1 MAGPDEMSDVQ
12 PTGVKRPLLDV
23 ESLQRKKFKT
33 EELPLTAAQHT
44 AIEDLLHA
52 FKKKGGFDNVRKK
65 VWAEFH
71 DGEARA
77 EFTKLLIELAESE
90 IDREPELLSRERGKA
105 ATLIEGAVD
114 RSDVYKKAETLIDAL
129 ASNHLQF
136 ILDSVRDI
144 RRQHVGDEVAAKEEQ
159 AGNKTD
165 EDFAAQIRAKREIR
179 EREWQE
185 TVRKQRELEEQ
196 EARRKAEE
204 ERKKRE
210 IERQKEEEERARRK
224 EREEQRRAE
233 RERQRE
239 EERRL
244 EEQREKERQERYERR
259 RREERERY
267 RDWDRSRDRDRSR
280 TRDRDRDRDRD
291 RERDRD
297 RARSIG
303 YRSPRYR
310 DSRRE
315 KSATPKEPTQAPPP
329 PPPPPVAVDDK
340 SLEEAALQ
348 LLLKEGEELAAKARQ
363 KPEFDFEEAEA
374 IENGLKPPPTKP
386 KGTTESSDVTAAGI
400 AAAHG
405 EDTHLASMM
414 IVDGID
420 PAMLLVAHVIV
431 TLMIELPYAIS
442 ELIDMA
448 TVATALTAEVGAGQL
463 VAVMTGTGTA
473 AGFETEVL
481 SGRKIE
487 LEIARVQRMNGTEI
501 VIIALAIA
509 AGIEIEIETGI
520 ESVTGTGTG
529 TENAKGTGIGIID
542 VAATILGLVHELGAD
557 DRALPPAP
565 EIETKIE
572 LAIETEIES
581 EIVIK
586 NGTETETKNKTR
598 AGSEKETV
606 TASGEDPSPAF
617 RTPLGNRLAR
627 DGVLPQLLTS
637 TAMCPQRAIGADP
650 LEGGSDL
657 RNVLSET
664 IVEGSW
670 RLIGTYP
677 AASGN
682 VKRLETERKR
692 KRYLKKRKTKKG
704 KIKARSFLIA
714 ELMTAGY
721 GNLAPV
727 KGEAEVVR
735 YSSLSVQRD
744 DISRASRLYYILY
757 HVYYPTFWSSM
768 IKKPNGNNDQQHNE
782 KLGTL
787 LSR

>member
-1 MAGPDEMSDVQ
+1 MMAGPDETSDVQ

-33 EELPLTAAQHT
+33 EELPLTAAQRT

-65 VWAEFH
+65 IWAEFH

-90 IDREPELLSRERGKA
+90 IEREPELLSRERGKA

-114 RSDVYKKAETLIDAL
+114 RSDVYKKAEKLIDAL

-136 ILDSVRDI
+136 ILDSVREI
-144 RRQHVGDEVAAKEEQ
+144 RRQQVGDELAAKEEQ

-165 EDFAAQIRAKREIR
+165 EDFAAEIRAKREIR

-291 RERDRD
+291 RERDYD
-297 RARSIG
+297 RPRSIG

-315 KSATPKEPTQAPPP
+315 KSVTPKEPTQAPPP

-363 KPEFDFEEAEA
+363 KPDFDFEEAEA

-386 KGTTESSDVTAAGI
+386 KGATESRYSITP
-400 AAAHG
+400 
-405 EDTHLASMM
+405 LKSASPS
-414 IVDGID
+414 VDMDQRRRRDSTVDDRHRPYRRDGSRERSRSRRRYTPRFDDDRRRERSRDASSRPRD
-420 PAMLLVAHVIV
+420 P
-431 TLMIELPYAIS
+431 
-442 ELIDMA
+442 
-448 TVATALTAEVGAGQL
+448 TALTAEVGAGQL
-463 VAVMTGTGTA
+463 VVAMTGTGTA
-473 AGFETEVL
+473 AGV
-481 SGRKIE
+481 
-487 LEIARVQRMNGTEI
+487 EIAT
-501 VIIALAIA
+501 VIIALVIA
-509 AGIEIEIETGI
+509 AEIEIER
-520 ESVTGTGTG
+520 ESVIGIG
-529 TENAKGTGIGIID
+529 TENAKGTGIGIIG
-542 VAATILGLVHELGAD
+542 VAVTILGLVHELDAD
-557 DRALPPAP
+557 DRALSPALEIGTKIGLEMNETDADDRDLPPAL
-565 EIETKIE
+565 EIGLEMNET
-572 LAIETEIES
+572 ETENEIES

-586 NGTETETKNKTR
+586 NDIETETKNK
-598 AGSEKETV
+598 AGFGKETV
-606 TASGEDPSPAF
+606 KMSEEDPGRAF
-617 RTPLGNRLAR
+617 RIPLEDRLAP
-627 DGVLPQLLTS
+627 DGVPPVLLTS

-650 LEGGSDL
+650 PEGVSDL
-657 RNVLSET
+657 QIAQSEM
-664 IVEGSW
+664 IVE
-670 RLIGTYP
+670 
-677 AASGN
+677 A
-682 VKRLETERKR
+682 
-692 KRYLKKRKTKKG
+692 
-704 KIKARSFLIA
+704 
-714 ELMTAGY
+714 
-721 GNLAPV
+721 
-727 KGEAEVVR
+727 
-735 YSSLSVQRD
+735 
-744 DISRASRLYYILY
+744 
-757 HVYYPTFWSSM
+757 
-768 IKKPNGNNDQQHNE
+768 
-782 KLGTL
+782 
-787 LSR
+787 

>member
-1 MAGPDEMSDVQ
+1 MAGPDEMSCVQ
-12 PTGVKRPLLDV
+12 PIGVKRPLLDV

-65 VWAEFH
+65 IWAEFH

-114 RSDVYKKAETLIDAL
+114 RSDVYKRAEKFIDAL

-136 ILDSVRDI
+136 ILDSVRDV
-144 RRQHVGDEVAAKEEQ
+144 RRQQVGDEVAAKEEQ

-267 RDWDRSRDRDRSR
+267 RH
-280 TRDRDRDRDRD
+280 
-291 RERDRD
+291 
-297 RARSIG
+297 
-303 YRSPRYR
+303 RSPRYR

-329 PPPPPVAVDDK
+329 PPVAVDDK

-348 LLLKEGEELAAKARQ
+348 MLLKEGEELAAKARQ

-386 KGTTESSDVTAAGI
+386 KVRQSMWINTEDGTRLLMTVTARVDVMAVGI
-400 AAAHG
+400 AAAQG
-405 EDTHLASMM
+405 EDTPLASMM

-420 PAMLLVAHVIV
+420 PAMLLVALVIV
-431 TLMIELPYAIS
+431 TLMKELPYAIS

-463 VAVMTGTGTA
+463 VVVLTGTGTA
-473 AGFETEVL
+473 AGIEIEVRN
-481 SGRKIE
+481 GRKIE
-487 LEIARVQRMNGTEI
+487 LEIARIQRTNETEI
-501 VIIALAIA
+501 VIIAPVIA
-509 AGIEIEIETGI
+509 AGIEIGTETGI
-520 ESVTGTGTG
+520 ESATGTGTG
-529 TENAKGTGIGIID
+529 TGTGIVD
-542 VAATILGLVHELGAD
+542 AAVTILGPVRELDAD
-557 DRALPPAP
+557 ARALPPTLEIEIKIKP
-565 EIETKIE
+565 EIE
-572 LAIETEIES
+572 IETEIES
-581 EIVIK
+581 GIVSK
-586 NGTETETKNKTR
+586 NGTEMETKNKTEAR
-598 AGSEKETV
+598 SEKETV

-617 RTPLGNRLAR
+617 RIPLENRLAR
-627 DGVLPQLLTS
+627 DGVPPALLTS
-637 TAMCPQRAIGADP
+637 TAMCPQQAIGADP

-657 RNVLSET
+657 QNVLSERS
-664 IVEGSW
+664 VEAFEEHQTVC
-670 RLIGTYP
+670 RP
-677 AASGN
+677 
-682 VKRLETERKR
+682 KE
-692 KRYLKKRKTKKG
+692 
-704 KIKARSFLIA
+704 
-714 ELMTAGY
+714 
-721 GNLAPV
+721 
-727 KGEAEVVR
+727 
-735 YSSLSVQRD
+735 LSV
-744 DISRASRLYYILY
+744 S
-757 HVYYPTFWSSM
+757 HW
-768 IKKPNGNNDQQHNE
+768 E
-782 KLGTL
+782 
-787 LSR
+787 

>member
-1 MAGPDEMSDVQ
+1 MAGPDETSDVQ

-33 EELPLTAAQHT
+33 EELPLTAAQRT

-65 VWAEFH
+65 IWAEFH

-90 IDREPELLSRERGKA
+90 IEREPELLSRERGKA

-114 RSDVYKKAETLIDAL
+114 RSDVYKKAEKLIDAL

-136 ILDSVRDI
+136 ILDSVREI
-144 RRQHVGDEVAAKEEQ
+144 RRQQVGDELAAKEEQ

-165 EDFAAQIRAKREIR
+165 EDFAAEIRAKREIR

-267 RDWDRSRDRDRSR
+267 R
-280 TRDRDRDRDRD
+280 
-291 RERDRD
+291 
-297 RARSIG
+297 

-315 KSATPKEPTQAPPP
+315 KSVTPKEPTQAPPP

-363 KPEFDFEEAEA
+363 KPDFDFEEAEA

-386 KGTTESSDVTAAGI
+386 KGATESRYSITP
-400 AAAHG
+400 
-405 EDTHLASMM
+405 LKSASPS
-414 IVDGID
+414 VDMDQRRRRDSTVDDRHRPYRRDGSRERSRSRRRYTPRFDDDRRRERSRDASSRPRD
-420 PAMLLVAHVIV
+420 P
-431 TLMIELPYAIS
+431 
-442 ELIDMA
+442 
-448 TVATALTAEVGAGQL
+448 TALTAEVGAGQL
-463 VAVMTGTGTA
+463 VVAMTGTGTA
-473 AGFETEVL
+473 AGV
-481 SGRKIE
+481 
-487 LEIARVQRMNGTEI
+487 EIAT
-501 VIIALAIA
+501 VIIALVIA
-509 AGIEIEIETGI
+509 AEIEIER
-520 ESVTGTGTG
+520 ESVIGIG
-529 TENAKGTGIGIID
+529 TENAKGTGIGIIG
-542 VAATILGLVHELGAD
+542 VAVTILGLVHELDAD
-557 DRALPPAP
+557 DRALSPALEIGTKIGLEMNETDADDRDLPPAL
-565 EIETKIE
+565 EIGLEMNET
-572 LAIETEIES
+572 ETENEIES

-586 NGTETETKNKTR
+586 NDIETETKNK
-598 AGSEKETV
+598 AGFGKETV
-606 TASGEDPSPAF
+606 KMSEEDPGRAF
-617 RTPLGNRLAR
+617 RIPLEDRLAP
-627 DGVLPQLLTS
+627 DGVPPVLLTS

-650 LEGGSDL
+650 PEGVSDL
-657 RNVLSET
+657 QIAQSEM

-677 AASGN
+677 TGNTAVPRKMFQEHQTAA
-682 VKRLETERKR
+682 
-692 KRYLKKRKTKKG
+692 
-704 KIKARSFLIA
+704 
-714 ELMTAGY
+714 
-721 GNLAPV
+721 
-727 KGEAEVVR
+727 
-735 YSSLSVQRD
+735 D
-744 DISRASRLYYILY
+744 
-757 HVYYPTFWSSM
+757 
-768 IKKPNGNNDQQHNE
+768 
-782 KLGTL
+782 
-787 LSR
+787 

>member
-12 PTGVKRPLLDV
+12 PTGVKRPLIDV

-65 VWAEFH
+65 IWAEFH

-77 EFTKLLIELAESE
+77 EFTRSLIELAESE
-90 IDREPELLSRERGKA
+90 IEREPELLSRERGKA

-114 RSDVYKKAETLIDAL
+114 RSDVYKRAEKLIDAL
-129 ASNHLQF
+129 ASNHLQL

-144 RRQHVGDEVAAKEEQ
+144 RRQQVGDELAAKEEQ

-165 EDFAAQIRAKREIR
+165 EDFAAQIRAKRDIR
-179 EREWQE
+179 DREWQE
-185 TVRKQRELEEQ
+185 TVRKQRELEEE

-244 EEQREKERQERYERR
+244 EELREKERQERYERR

-267 RDWDRSRDRDRSR
+267 RDYDRARDRDRSR
-280 TRDRDRDRDRD
+280 TRDRDRDRDKD
-291 RERDRD
+291 RERDHDRG

-303 YRSPRYR
+303 HRSPRFR

-386 KGTTESSDVTAAGI
+386 KVATESRYSITPLKSASPAVDVDQRRRHDSVDDPHR
-400 AAAHG
+400 AHRRDG
-405 EDTHLASMM
+405 SRDRSRSRKRYTPRFDDDRRRDRSRDASSRPR
-414 IVDGID
+414 D
-420 PAMLLVAHVIV
+420 P
-431 TLMIELPYAIS
+431 
-442 ELIDMA
+442 
-448 TVATALTAEVGAGQL
+448 TALTAEVGAGQL
-463 VAVMTGTGTA
+463 VVVMTGT
-473 AGFETEVL
+473 ET
-481 SGRKIE
+481 
-487 LEIARVQRMNGTEI
+487 
-501 VIIALAIA
+501 A
-509 AGIEIEIETGI
+509 AGIEVKVRNERKIGLKIARIQRTNGTATVIIAPVIAAEIAIETGI
-520 ESVTGTGTG
+520 ESATETG
-529 TENAKGTGIGIID
+529 TENATRAETENATGSGSGTGIID
-542 VAATILGLVHELGAD
+542 VAVTILGPGRELDAD
-557 DRALPPAP
+557 ARALPPAP
-565 EIETKIE
+565 EVKTKTGIKIE
-572 LAIETEIES
+572 LEMELEIETGIETEIES
-581 EIVIK
+581 EIVSK
-586 NGTETETKNKTR
+586 NGTGTETKNKTK
-598 AGSEKETV
+598 AGPEKETV

-617 RTPLGNRLAR
+617 RIPLENRRAH
-627 DGVLPQLLTS
+627 DGVLPAPLTL
-637 TAMCPQRAIGADP
+637 TAMCLQRAIGADR
-650 LEGGSDL
+650 LDGGEREKARDGEKEKEKEKEKGKE
-657 RNVLSET
+657 N
-664 IVEGSW
+664 G
-670 RLIGTYP
+670 
-677 AASGN
+677 
-682 VKRLETERKR
+682 ERKDKDKGADLPVRAADDREVR
-692 KRYLKKRKTKKG
+692 K
-704 KIKARSFLIA
+704 
-714 ELMTAGY
+714 
-721 GNLAPV
+721 
-727 KGEAEVVR
+727 
-735 YSSLSVQRD
+735 LSTGQR
-744 DISRASRLYYILY
+744 
-757 HVYYPTFWSSM
+757 
-768 IKKPNGNNDQQHNE
+768 
-782 KLGTL
+782 
-787 LSR
+787 

>member
-1 MAGPDEMSDVQ
+1 MAGPDETSDVQ

-33 EELPLTAAQHT
+33 EELPLTAAQRT

-65 VWAEFH
+65 IWAEFH

-90 IDREPELLSRERGKA
+90 IEREPELLSRERGKA

-114 RSDVYKKAETLIDAL
+114 RSDVYKKAEKLIDAL

-136 ILDSVRDI
+136 ILDSVREI
-144 RRQHVGDEVAAKEEQ
+144 RRQQVGDELAAKEEQ

-165 EDFAAQIRAKREIR
+165 EDFAAEIRAKREIR

-267 RDWDRSRDRDRSR
+267 R
-280 TRDRDRDRDRD
+280 
-291 RERDRD
+291 
-297 RARSIG
+297 

-315 KSATPKEPTQAPPP
+315 KSVTPKEPTQAPPP

-386 KGTTESSDVTAAGI
+386 KGATESRYSITP
-400 AAAHG
+400 
-405 EDTHLASMM
+405 LKSASPS
-414 IVDGID
+414 VDMDQRRRRDSTVDDRHRAYRRDGSRERSRSRRRYT
-420 PAMLLVAHVIV
+420 PLVARVIV
-431 TLMIELPYAIS
+431 TLMIGLPYGIS
-442 ELIDMA
+442 GLTDMA

-463 VAVMTGTGTA
+463 VVAMTGTGTA
-473 AGFETEVL
+473 AGVEIAVL
-481 SGRKIE
+481 NARKIE
-487 LEIARVQRMNGTEI
+487 LEIAR
-501 VIIALAIA
+501 
-509 AGIEIEIETGI
+509 
-520 ESVTGTGTG
+520 
-529 TENAKGTGIGIID
+529 NAKGTGIGIIG
-542 VAATILGLVHELGAD
+542 VAVTILGLVHELDAD
-557 DRALPPAP
+557 DRALSPALEIGTKIGLEMNETDADDRDLPPAL
-565 EIETKIE
+565 EIGLEMNET
-572 LAIETEIES
+572 ETENEIES

-586 NGTETETKNKTR
+586 NDIETETKNK
-598 AGSEKETV
+598 AGFGKETV
-606 TASGEDPSPAF
+606 TMSEEDPGRAF
-617 RTPLGNRLAR
+617 RIPLEDRLAP
-627 DGVLPQLLTS
+627 DGVPPVLLTS

-650 LEGGSDL
+650 PEGGSD
-657 RNVLSET
+657 RQIAQSEM
-664 IVEGSW
+664 IVEAMKDWQYCCPEKDVSGASNGC
-670 RLIGTYP
+670 RL
-677 AASGN
+677 
-682 VKRLETERKR
+682 KE
-692 KRYLKKRKTKKG
+692 
-704 KIKARSFLIA
+704 
-714 ELMTAGY
+714 
-721 GNLAPV
+721 
-727 KGEAEVVR
+727 
-735 YSSLSVQRD
+735 LSV
-744 DISRASRLYYILY
+744 S
-757 HVYYPTFWSSM
+757 H
-768 IKKPNGNNDQQHNE
+768 
-782 KLGTL
+782 
-787 LSR
+787 

>member
-1 MAGPDEMSDVQ
+1 MAGPDETSDVQ

-33 EELPLTAAQHT
+33 EELPLTAAQRT

-65 VWAEFH
+65 IWAEFH

-90 IDREPELLSRERGKA
+90 IEREPELLSRERGKA

-114 RSDVYKKAETLIDAL
+114 RSDVYKKAEKLIDAL

-136 ILDSVRDI
+136 ILDSVREI
-144 RRQHVGDEVAAKEEQ
+144 RRQQVGDELAAKEEQ

-165 EDFAAQIRAKREIR
+165 EDFAAEIRAKREIR

-267 RDWDRSRDRDRSR
+267 R
-280 TRDRDRDRDRD
+280 
-291 RERDRD
+291 
-297 RARSIG
+297 

-315 KSATPKEPTQAPPP
+315 KSVTPKEPTQAPPP

-363 KPEFDFEEAEA
+363 KPDFDFEEAEA

-386 KGTTESSDVTAAGI
+386 KGATESRYSITP
-400 AAAHG
+400 
-405 EDTHLASMM
+405 LKSASPS
-414 IVDGID
+414 VDMDQRRRRDSTVDDRHRPYRRDGSRERSRSRRRYTPRFD
-420 PAMLLVAHVIV
+420 DDRRRERSRDASSRPRDRNPDDRVAIRDFRANRYGDRSYRPNRR
-431 TLMIELPYAIS
+431 T
-442 ELIDMA
+442 
-448 TVATALTAEVGAGQL
+448 
-463 VAVMTGTGTA
+463 
-473 AGFETEVL
+473 
-481 SGRKIE
+481 
-487 LEIARVQRMNGTEI
+487 
-501 VIIALAIA
+501 
-509 AGIEIEIETGI
+509 EIEIER
-520 ESVTGTGTG
+520 ESVIGIG
-529 TENAKGTGIGIID
+529 TENAKGTGIGIIG
-542 VAATILGLVHELGAD
+542 VAVTILGLVHELDAD
-557 DRALPPAP
+557 DRALSPALEIGTKIGLEMNETDADDRDLPPAL
-565 EIETKIE
+565 EIGLEMNET
-572 LAIETEIES
+572 ETENEIES

-586 NGTETETKNKTR
+586 NDIETETKNK
-598 AGSEKETV
+598 AGFGKETV
-606 TASGEDPSPAF
+606 KMSEEDPGRAF
-617 RTPLGNRLAR
+617 RIPLEDRLAP
-627 DGVLPQLLTS
+627 DGVPPVLLTS

-650 LEGGSDL
+650 PEGVSDL
-657 RNVLSET
+657 QIAQSEM
-664 IVEGSW
+664 IVEAMKDWQYCCPEKDVSGASNGC
-670 RLIGTYP
+670 RL
-677 AASGN
+677 
-682 VKRLETERKR
+682 KE
-692 KRYLKKRKTKKG
+692 
-704 KIKARSFLIA
+704 
-714 ELMTAGY
+714 
-721 GNLAPV
+721 
-727 KGEAEVVR
+727 
-735 YSSLSVQRD
+735 LSV
-744 DISRASRLYYILY
+744 S
-757 HVYYPTFWSSM
+757 H
-768 IKKPNGNNDQQHNE
+768 
-782 KLGTL
+782 
-787 LSR
+787 

>member
-65 VWAEFH
+65 IWAEFH

-77 EFTKLLIELAESE
+77 EFTRSLIELAESE
-90 IDREPELLSRERGKA
+90 IEREPELLSRERGKA

-114 RSDVYKKAETLIDAL
+114 RSDVYKRAEKLIDAL
-129 ASNHLQF
+129 ASNHLQL

-144 RRQHVGDEVAAKEEQ
+144 RRQQVGDELAAKEEQ

-185 TVRKQRELEEQ
+185 TVRKQKELEEE
-196 EARRKAEE
+196 EARQKAEE

-267 RDWDRSRDRDRSR
+267 RH
-280 TRDRDRDRDRD
+280 
-291 RERDRD
+291 
-297 RARSIG
+297 
-303 YRSPRYR
+303 RSPRYR

-315 KSATPKEPTQAPPP
+315 KSATPKEQTQAAPP

-386 KGTTESSDVTAAGI
+386 KVATESSAEDATLLMTVIARIDVTAVGI
-400 AAAHG
+400 AAVHG
-405 EDTHLASMM
+405 EDTRLVSMM
-414 IVDGID
+414 IVAGID
-420 PAMLLVAHVIV
+420 PAMLLVARVIV
-431 TLMIELPYAIS
+431 TLTIELPYAIS
-442 ELIDMA
+442 ELIDML
-448 TVATALTAEVGAGQL
+448 ATALTAEVGAGQL
-463 VAVMTGTGTA
+463 VVVMTGT
-473 AGFETEVL
+473 ET
-481 SGRKIE
+481 
-487 LEIARVQRMNGTEI
+487 
-501 VIIALAIA
+501 A
-509 AGIEIEIETGI
+509 AGIEIEVRNGRKIGLQIGLQIARIQRTNETETVIIAPVIAAETEIAIETGI
-520 ESVTGTGTG
+520 ENATRTG
-529 TENAKGTGIGIID
+529 TENATGTGIID
-542 VAATILGLVHELGAD
+542 VAVTILGPVRELGAD
-557 DRALPPAP
+557 APALPPAP

-572 LAIETEIES
+572 LEMEPEIES
-581 EIVIK
+581 GIVSK
-586 NGTETETKNKTR
+586 NGIETETKNKTESR
-598 AGSEKETV
+598 SEKETV
-606 TASGEDPSPAF
+606 TASGEDPSPGS
-617 RTPLGNRLAR
+617 RIPLENRLAR
-627 DGVLPQLLTS
+627 DGVPPALLTS
-637 TAMCPQRAIGADP
+637 TAMCHQRAIGADP
-650 LEGGSDL
+650 LEEGSDL
-657 RNVLSET
+657 QNVLSEK
-664 IVEGSW
+664 IVEASW
-670 RLIGTYP
+670 RLI
-677 AASGN
+677 ADDRE
-682 VKRLETERKR
+682 VRKLSTGQR
-692 KRYLKKRKTKKG
+692 
-704 KIKARSFLIA
+704 RS
-714 ELMTAGY
+714 
-721 GNLAPV
+721 
-727 KGEAEVVR
+727 K
-735 YSSLSVQRD
+735 
-744 DISRASRLYYILY
+744 SR
-757 HVYYPTFWSSM
+757 
-768 IKKPNGNNDQQHNE
+768 
-782 KLGTL
+782 
-787 LSR
+787 

>member
-1 MAGPDEMSDVQ
+1 MMAGPDETSDVQ

-33 EELPLTAAQHT
+33 EELPLTAAQRT

-65 VWAEFH
+65 IWAEFH

-90 IDREPELLSRERGKA
+90 IEREPELLSRERGKA

-114 RSDVYKKAETLIDAL
+114 RSDVYKKAEKLIDAL

-136 ILDSVRDI
+136 ILDSVREI
-144 RRQHVGDEVAAKEEQ
+144 RRQQVGDELAAKEEQ

-165 EDFAAQIRAKREIR
+165 EDFAAEIRAKREIR

-291 RERDRD
+291 RERDYD
-297 RARSIG
+297 RPRSIG

-315 KSATPKEPTQAPPP
+315 KSVTPKEPTQAPPP

-363 KPEFDFEEAEA
+363 KPDFDFEEAEA

-386 KGTTESSDVTAAGI
+386 KGATESRYSITP
-400 AAAHG
+400 
-405 EDTHLASMM
+405 LKSASPS
-414 IVDGID
+414 VDMDQRRRRDSTVDDRHRPYRRDGSRERSRSRRRYTPRFD
-420 PAMLLVAHVIV
+420 DDRRRERSRDASSRPRDRNPDDRVAIRDFRANRYGDRSYRPNRR
-431 TLMIELPYAIS
+431 T
-442 ELIDMA
+442 
-448 TVATALTAEVGAGQL
+448 
-463 VAVMTGTGTA
+463 
-473 AGFETEVL
+473 
-481 SGRKIE
+481 
-487 LEIARVQRMNGTEI
+487 
-501 VIIALAIA
+501 
-509 AGIEIEIETGI
+509 EIEIER
-520 ESVTGTGTG
+520 ESVIGIG
-529 TENAKGTGIGIID
+529 TENAKGTGIGIIG
-542 VAATILGLVHELGAD
+542 VAVTILGLVHELDAD
-557 DRALPPAP
+557 DRALSPALEIGTKIGLEMNETDADDRDLPPAL
-565 EIETKIE
+565 EIGLEMNET
-572 LAIETEIES
+572 ETENEIES

-586 NGTETETKNKTR
+586 NDIETETKNK
-598 AGSEKETV
+598 AGFGKETV
-606 TASGEDPSPAF
+606 KMSEEDPGRAF
-617 RTPLGNRLAR
+617 RIPLEDRLAP
-627 DGVLPQLLTS
+627 DGVPPVLLTS

-650 LEGGSDL
+650 PEG
-657 RNVLSET
+657 
-664 IVEGSW
+664 VEREREKARDGEKEKE
-670 RLIGTYP
+670 
-677 AASGN
+677 N
-682 VKRLETERKR
+682 EERKD
-692 KRYLKKRKTKKG
+692 KG
-704 KIKARSFLIA
+704 A
-714 ELMTAGY
+714 EL
-721 GNLAPV
+721 PDR
-727 KGEAEVVR
+727 EADDR
-735 YSSLSVQRD
+735 GIRKLSASQRR
-744 DISRASRLYYILY
+744 SRSR
-757 HVYYPTFWSSM
+757 
-768 IKKPNGNNDQQHNE
+768 
-782 KLGTL
+782 
-787 LSR
+787 

>member
-65 VWAEFH
+65 IWAEFH

-90 IDREPELLSRERGKA
+90 IEREPELLSRERGKA

-114 RSDVYKKAETLIDAL
+114 RSDVYKKAEKLIDAL

-144 RRQHVGDEVAAKEEQ
+144 RRQQVGDELAAKEEQ

-185 TVRKQRELEEQ
+185 MVRKQRELEEQ

-244 EEQREKERQERYERR
+244 EEQREMERQERYERR

-291 RERDRD
+291 RERDCD
-297 RARSIG
+297 RPRSIG

-386 KGTTESSDVTAAGI
+386 KGATESSPPVRLSMWTNAEGETRLLMTVIARIDVTAAGS

-405 EDTHLASMM
+405 EDTHLALMM
-414 IVDGID
+414 IVDGND
-420 PAMLLVAHVIV
+420 PVMLLVARVIV
-431 TLMIELPYAIS
+431 TLMIELPYGIS
-442 ELIDMA
+442 ELTDMA

-463 VAVMTGTGTA
+463 VVVMTGTGTA
-473 AGFETEVL
+473 AGVEIAVL
-481 SGRKIE
+481 NARKIE
-487 LEIARVQRMNGTEI
+487 YEIARVQRMNGNEI
-501 VIIALAIA
+501 VIIALVIA
-509 AGIEIEIETGI
+509 AEIEIEIETGI
-520 ESVTGTGTG
+520 ESVTGTG

-542 VAATILGLVHELGAD
+542 VAVTILGLVHELDAD
-557 DRALPPAP
+557 DRALPPAL
-565 EIETKIE
+565 EIETKIGLE
-572 LAIETEIES
+572 TETETEIES
-581 EIVIK
+581 GIVIK
-586 NGTETETKNKTR
+586 NGIETETKNKTK

-606 TASGEDPSPAF
+606 TVSGEDPSPAF
-617 RTPLGNRLAR
+617 RIPLENRLAR
-627 DGVLPQLLTS
+627 DGVPPALLTS

-657 RNVLSET
+657 QIARSEM

-692 KRYLKKRKTKKG
+692 KRNLKKKKMKKG
-704 KIKARSFLIA
+704 KTKAWSFLIA
-714 ELMTAGY
+714 ERMTAGY

-727 KGEAEVVR
+727 KGEAGV
-735 YSSLSVQRD
+735 
-744 DISRASRLYYILY
+744 
-757 HVYYPTFWSSM
+757 TFEEHQTAA
-768 IKKPNGNNDQQHNE
+768 D
-782 KLGTL
+782 
-787 LSR
+787 

>member
-1 MAGPDEMSDVQ
+1 MAGPDETSDVQ

-33 EELPLTAAQHT
+33 EELPLTAAQRT

-65 VWAEFH
+65 IWAEFH

-90 IDREPELLSRERGKA
+90 IEREPELLSRERGKA

-114 RSDVYKKAETLIDAL
+114 RSDVYKKAEKLIDAL

-136 ILDSVRDI
+136 ILDSVREI
-144 RRQHVGDEVAAKEEQ
+144 RRQQVGDELAAKEEQ

-165 EDFAAQIRAKREIR
+165 EDFAAEIRAKREIR

-267 RDWDRSRDRDRSR
+267 R
-280 TRDRDRDRDRD
+280 
-291 RERDRD
+291 
-297 RARSIG
+297 

-315 KSATPKEPTQAPPP
+315 KSVTPKEPTQAPPP

-386 KGTTESSDVTAAGI
+386 KGATESRYSITP
-400 AAAHG
+400 
-405 EDTHLASMM
+405 LKSASPS
-414 IVDGID
+414 VDMDQRRRRDSTVDDRHRAYRRDGSRERSRSRRRYTPRFD
-420 PAMLLVAHVIV
+420 DDRRRERSRDASSRPRDRNPDDRVAIRDFRANRYGDRSYRPNRRSRSRS
-431 TLMIELPYAIS
+431 TGRGYDRDRDRSRGRDRSAEREKDRARDRS
-442 ELIDMA
+442 R
-448 TVATALTAEVGAGQL
+448 LTDERERDRDHRTQ
-463 VAVMTGTGTA
+463 
-473 AGFETEVL
+473 
-481 SGRKIE
+481 
-487 LEIARVQRMNGTEI
+487 
-501 VIIALAIA
+501 
-509 AGIEIEIETGI
+509 
-520 ESVTGTGTG
+520 
-529 TENAKGTGIGIID
+529 NAKGTGIGIIG
-542 VAATILGLVHELGAD
+542 VAVTILGLVHELDAD
-557 DRALPPAP
+557 DRALSPALEIGTKIGLEMNETDADDRDLPPAL
-565 EIETKIE
+565 EIGLEMNET
-572 LAIETEIES
+572 ETENEIES

-586 NGTETETKNKTR
+586 NDIETETKNK
-598 AGSEKETV
+598 AGFGKETV
-606 TASGEDPSPAF
+606 TMSEEDPGRAF
-617 RTPLGNRLAR
+617 RIPLEDRLAP
-627 DGVLPQLLTS
+627 DGVPPVLLTS

-650 LEGGSDL
+650 PEGGSD
-657 RNVLSET
+657 RQIAQSEM
-664 IVEGSW
+664 IVEAMKDWQYCCPEKDVSGASNGC
-670 RLIGTYP
+670 RL
-677 AASGN
+677 
-682 VKRLETERKR
+682 KE
-692 KRYLKKRKTKKG
+692 
-704 KIKARSFLIA
+704 
-714 ELMTAGY
+714 
-721 GNLAPV
+721 
-727 KGEAEVVR
+727 
-735 YSSLSVQRD
+735 LSV
-744 DISRASRLYYILY
+744 S
-757 HVYYPTFWSSM
+757 H
-768 IKKPNGNNDQQHNE
+768 
-782 KLGTL
+782 
-787 LSR
+787 

>member
-33 EELPLTAAQHT
+33 EELPLTTAQHT

-65 VWAEFH
+65 IWAEFH

-114 RSDVYKKAETLIDAL
+114 RSDVYKKAEKLIDAL

-144 RRQHVGDEVAAKEEQ
+144 RRQQVGDELAAKEEQ

-165 EDFAAQIRAKREIR
+165 EDFAAQIKAKREIR

-386 KGTTESSDVTAAGI
+386 KVRLSMWINSEDETRLLMTVIARIDVKAAGI

-405 EDTHLASMM
+405 EDTPLVSMM

-420 PAMLLVAHVIV
+420 PAMLLVARVIV

-442 ELIDMA
+442 ELIDME

-463 VAVMTGTGTA
+463 VVVMTGTGTA
-473 AGFETEVL
+473 AGVETEVL
-481 SGRKIE
+481 NGRKIE

-520 ESVTGTGTG
+520 ESVTGTGT
-529 TENAKGTGIGIID
+529 ENAKGIGIID
-542 VAATILGLVHELGAD
+542 VAVTILGLVHELDAD
-557 DRALPPAP
+557 DPALPPAP

-572 LAIETEIES
+572 LEIETEIES

-586 NGTETETKNKTR
+586 NGTETETKNKTG

-606 TASGEDPSPAF
+606 TASGEDPSLAF
-617 RTPLGNRLAR
+617 RIPLENRLAR
-627 DGVLPQLLTS
+627 DGVPPALLTS

-657 RNVLSET
+657 QNVLSEMT
-664 IVEGSW
+664 VEGSW

-692 KRYLKKRKTKKG
+692 KRYIKKRKAKKG
-704 KIKARSFLIA
+704 KIKAQSFLIA
-714 ELMTAGY
+714 ERMTAGVMTY
-721 GNLAPV
+721 REHLV
-727 KGEAEVVR
+727 
-735 YSSLSVQRD
+735 S
-744 DISRASRLYYILY
+744 IASYVMY
-757 HVYYPTFWSSM
+757 T
-768 IKKPNGNNDQQHNE
+768 
-782 KLGTL
+782 TL
-787 LSR
+787 HSGHL

>member
-65 VWAEFH
+65 IWAEFH

-90 IDREPELLSRERGKA
+90 IEREPELLSRERGKA

-114 RSDVYKKAETLIDAL
+114 RSDVYKKAEKLIDAL
-129 ASNHLQF
+129 ASNHLEF
-136 ILDSVRDI
+136 ILNSVRDI
-144 RRQHVGDEVAAKEEQ
+144 RRQQVGDELAAKEEQ

-165 EDFAAQIRAKREIR
+165 EDFAAEIRAKREIR

-210 IERQKEEEERARRK
+210 VERQKEEEERARRK

-233 RERQRE
+233 RERQRD

-280 TRDRDRDRDRD
+280 TRDKDRDRDRD

-386 KGTTESSDVTAAGI
+386 KGATESRYSITPLKSASPSVDVDQRRRRDSTVDDRHR
-400 AAAHG
+400 AHRRDG
-405 EDTHLASMM
+405 SRERSRSRRRYTPRFDDDRRRERSRDASSRPR
-414 IVDGID
+414 D
-420 PAMLLVAHVIV
+420 P
-431 TLMIELPYAIS
+431 
-442 ELIDMA
+442 
-448 TVATALTAEVGAGQL
+448 TALTAEVGAGQL
-463 VAVMTGTGTA
+463 VVVMTGTGTA
-473 AGFETEVL
+473 AGVEIAVL
-481 SGRKIE
+481 NARKIE
-487 LEIARVQRMNGTEI
+487 LEIARAQRMNGNEI
-501 VIIALAIA
+501 VIFALVIA
-509 AGIEIEIETGI
+509 AEIEIGRETGI

-529 TENAKGTGIGIID
+529 TGTGTEIGIID
-542 VAATILGLVHELGAD
+542 VAVTILGLVHDLDAD
-557 DRALPPAP
+557 DRALPPAL
-565 EIETKIE
+565 EIETKIG
-572 LAIETEIES
+572 LETEIES

-586 NGTETETKNKTR
+586 NSNEMETKNKTEAR
-598 AGSEKETV
+598 SEKETV
-606 TASGEDPSPAF
+606 TVTGEDPSPAF
-617 RTPLGNRLAR
+617 RIPLESHLAH
-627 DGVLPQLLTS
+627 DGVPPALLTS

-657 RNVLSET
+657 QIAQSEM

-677 AASGN
+677 AASEN
-682 VKRLETERKR
+682 VKRLETERKT
-692 KRYLKKRKTKKG
+692 KINLKKRKMKKG

-714 ELMTAGY
+714 ERMTAGY
-721 GNLAPV
+721 GNLAPF
-727 KGEAEVVR
+727 KGEAGVVR

-744 DISRASRLYYILY
+744 DLSRASPLYFILY
-757 HVYYPTFWSSM
+757 HVYYATFWSS
-768 IKKPNGNNDQQHNE
+768 ID
-782 KLGTL
+782 
-787 LSR
+787 

>member
-1 MAGPDEMSDVQ
+1 MMAGPDEMSDVQ

-65 VWAEFH
+65 IWAEFH

-90 IDREPELLSRERGKA
+90 IEREPELLSRERGKA

-114 RSDVYKKAETLIDAL
+114 RSDVYKKAEKLIDAL
-129 ASNHLQF
+129 ASNHLEF
-136 ILDSVRDI
+136 ILNSVRDI
-144 RRQHVGDEVAAKEEQ
+144 RRQQVGDELAAKEEQ

-165 EDFAAQIRAKREIR
+165 EDFAAEIRAKREIR

-233 RERQRE
+233 RERQRD

-280 TRDRDRDRDRD
+280 TRDKDRDRDRD

-386 KGTTESSDVTAAGI
+386 KGATESRYSITPLKSANVTAAGS

-405 EDTHLASMM
+405 EDTRLALMM
-414 IVDGID
+414 IVDGND
-420 PAMLLVAHVIV
+420 PVMLLVARVIV
-431 TLMIELPYAIS
+431 TLMIELPYGIS
-442 ELIDMA
+442 ELTDMA

-463 VAVMTGTGTA
+463 VVVMTGTGTA
-473 AGFETEVL
+473 AGVEIAVL
-481 SGRKIE
+481 NARKIE
-487 LEIARVQRMNGTEI
+487 LEIARAQRMNGNEI
-501 VIIALAIA
+501 VIFALVIA
-509 AGIEIEIETGI
+509 AEIEIGRETGI

-529 TENAKGTGIGIID
+529 TGTGTEIGIID
-542 VAATILGLVHELGAD
+542 VAVTILGLVHDLDAD
-557 DRALPPAP
+557 DRALPPAL
-565 EIETKIE
+565 EIETKIG
-572 LAIETEIES
+572 LETEIES

-586 NGTETETKNKTR
+586 NGNEMETKNKTEAR
-598 AGSEKETV
+598 SEKETV
-606 TASGEDPSPAF
+606 TVTGEDPSPAF
-617 RTPLGNRLAR
+617 RIPLESHLAH
-627 DGVLPQLLTS
+627 DGVPPALLTS

-657 RNVLSET
+657 QIAQSEM

-677 AASGN
+677 AASEN
-682 VKRLETERKR
+682 VKRLETERKT
-692 KRYLKKRKTKKG
+692 KINLKKRKMKKG

-714 ELMTAGY
+714 ERMTAGY
-721 GNLAPV
+721 GNLAPF
-727 KGEAEVVR
+727 KGEAGVVR

-744 DISRASRLYYILY
+744 DLSRASPLYFILY
-757 HVYYPTFWSSM
+757 HVYYATFWSS
-768 IKKPNGNNDQQHNE
+768 ID
-782 KLGTL
+782 
-787 LSR
+787 